1 MNLHLCP
8 VRLNRNESSISGTVK
23 RQESLNIGC
32 SSKYTLSRTI
42 KSIYCIRIPISLFL
56 PAQKAL
62 CFLNTLR
69 ACRCDHFRHFNHPMT
84 TKLTINF
91 FRIQFADVIGE
102 PVILYCHESKKCRFS
117 YALTTDQT
125 EHIFKLNSRAER
137 TGNSSQQKHFHTF
150 IGQLIH
156 RCTKKMMQHI
166 ADTFLPIPLQTVQII
181 PDRVIFVPI
190 CLMDNT
196 FLHNLIHRQTVS
208 LFQIKHNIVQIHI
221 CECRAYP
228 FPPHGFYNV
237 CLLSQNIVPEYIF

>member
-8 VRLNRNESSISGTVK
+8 VRLNWNESSISGTVK

-62 CFLNTLR
+62 GFLNTLR

-84 TKLTINF
+84 TKLAINF
-91 FRIQFADVIGE
+91 FRIQLANVISE
-102 PVILYCHESKKCRFS
+102 PVVLYRHEPKKCRFS
-117 YALTTDQT
+117 YTLTTNQAK
-125 EHIFKLNSRAER
+125 HIFKLNSRAER

-150 IGQLIH
+150 IRQLIH
-156 RCTKKMMQHI
+156 RCAQEMMQHI
-166 ADTFLPIPLQTVQII
+166 ADTLLSIPLQTIQII
-181 PDRVIFVPI
+181 PDRMIFVPI

-196 FLHNLIHRQTVS
+196 FLHNLIHRQTIRF
-208 LFQIKHNIVQIHI
+208 FQIKHNIVQIHI

-228 FPPHGFYNV
+228 FPPHRFYKV
-237 CLLSQNIVPEYIF
+237 CLLSQNIIPEYTF